1 MKRIIVKILLICIIS
16 ISFYSLE
23 SKAAS
28 AGIVSTDKTVN
39 SGENVTITV
48 TSSQVLGSY
57 AIELVDDGGL
67 SIISASGGEV
77 SIDQKKVTATS
88 TTGTKSLANFTFK
101 VPEVTEKKTYSVK
114 FRATILE
121 GPNLEEYED
130 VDNIAK
136 ITVNPK
142 EEPAEGENNGEIP
155 NTDNNEGNSQQNTTP
170 ETNYP
175 TETKPQETQVQETPK
190 SSNNYLKSLSVGTG
204 TLTPEFYRETYEYT
218 VEFGEDVNLYE
229 LANIE
234 LSAQTEDSRAKVEGT
249 GTIDLVDGENSIK
262 INVTAENG
270 SVRTY
275 TVKVIKPAKVEQS
288 ALRLTGLIINGI
300 NNEGEYQNIEFDLEP
315 EVFEYNLTV
324 PYAINSLSINPTTE
338 NEDIIIEVTGAD
350 SLIEGKNQVLI
361 ILTSPSDETIETT
374 YTFNIERQAALIQE
388 DNARDKRQTGIVIIG
403 GIIGAILLLIIIV
416 AIVKHIKK
424 KKSLEE
430 NDEEYLEYEDGDEN
444 QDNDRNFMKYS
455 KNDNEDDEE
464 EDEQNYPFRGI
475 SKEKDLLER
484 KNKNEEKEE
493 QRMPTTDDIENPK
506 LKWDDFINNDDEEDK
521 SNNIKKKSKR
531 GKRFM

>member
-1 MKRIIVKILLICIIS
+1 MKKINKIILVFIIFILFTIGLNLS
-16 ISFYSLE
+16 KV
-23 SKAAS
+23 KAAS
-28 AGIVSTDKTVN
+28 ASLTASNSEVTVGSTVTLTGTVTAGAWNLRISGNGVNQPLVGQISSPTGNETKSVSASFTPTEPGTYTFTLTGDMTDFSQDTAENVSQSVTINVKENVQEQPTEEEPSTGENENVEETTDTNN
-39 SGENVTITV
+39 SGSNNN
-48 TSSQVLGSY
+48 SSNEQ
-57 AIELVDDGGL
+57 
-67 SIISASGGEV
+67 
-77 SIDQKKVTATS
+77 
-88 TTGTKSLANFTFK
+88 
-101 VPEVTEKKTYSVK
+101 
-114 FRATILE
+114 
-121 GPNLEEYED
+121 
-130 VDNIAK
+130 
-136 ITVNPK
+136 
-142 EEPAEGENNGEIP
+142 EIP
-155 NTDNNEGNSQQNTTP
+155 EQTE
-170 ETNYP
+170 YP
-175 TETKPQETQVQETPK
+175 TETRPQETQKEEKPK
-190 SSNNYLKSLSVGTG
+190 SSNNYLESLSVGTG
-204 TLTPEFYRETYEYT
+204 TLSPEFYRETYEYN

-361 ILTSPSDETIETT
+361 ILTSPSDETIKTT

-403 GIIGAILLLIIIV
+403 GIIGAMLLLIIIV

-444 QDNDRNFMKYS
+444 QDNNRNFMKYS

-506 LKWDDFINNDDEEDK
+506 LKWDDFVNNDDEEDK
-521 SNNIKKKSKR
+521 SNNIKKKSKL